1 MLATV
6 LAHVST
12 LFTKKKI
19 FSFLLPALLFHS
31 DSKKVVGTL
40 KMSNRIG
47 LLDLEKHFAFYG
59 AYHSNRVNII
69 IHTLFV
75 WPNVFAT
82 LLFLYSTQPI
92 LDRSYLGF
100 IEALTFDG
108 VLRLDT
114 GFILTVIYAVFYI
127 YLDNKSGVLAA
138 LLCFSCWIG
147 SSFLAA
153 RLGHSLTL
161 KVTSLHPIICM
172 KKKISSLLIV
182 IATTWE
188 NKSIDFDSSVSVKL
202 RFLWLVFVL
211 VLVVYMV
218 DRPIPLALKCLSF
231 SVFPP
236 TFHDQLLQFLIFF

>member
-1 MLATV
+1 
-6 LAHVST
+6 
-12 LFTKKKI
+12 
-19 FSFLLPALLFHS
+19 
-31 DSKKVVGTL
+31 
-40 KMSNRIG
+40 MSNCIG

-92 LDRSYLGF
+92 LDRSYLVF

-108 VLRLDT
+108 VLRLDI
-114 GFILTVIYAVFYI
+114 GFILTAIYAVFYI
-127 YLDNKSGVLAA
+127 CLDNKSGVLAA

-161 KVTSLHPIICM
+161 KVGVASQLLCWTGQFLGHGLFEKRAPALLDNLVQAFLMGPYFVLLEVLQSGFGYEPYPGFKSRVDCKIENDIKEWNEEKL
-172 KKKISSLLIV
+172 KKK
-182 IATTWE
+182 
-188 NKSIDFDSSVSVKL
+188 KKL
-202 RFLWLVFVL
+202 
-211 VLVVYMV
+211 M
-218 DRPIPLALKCLSF
+218 
-231 SVFPP
+231 
-236 TFHDQLLQFLIFF
+236 